1 MSKLQEQERVED
13 REKGRVGTWE
23 RGNNSSP
30 HSLTC
35 SPSHL
40 LTPSS
45 HSQPKIQN
53 PNSKLEMWEPTT
65 GLAVAYAIA
74 LLSHYKFELR
84 GYTAQEL
91 VNLWLEKYPANWV
104 RMAVIEALYQGRYK
118 AVSVEQFLT
127 VWTRRRQPVYR
138 FNREFERLI
147 SRKLPQNLTVPLNFV
162 AADLIEEYNLLPLP
176 PSADEIRE
184 VQATQEEMPDNPA
197 PTGTQDDSSTV
208 TTALADLTETPF
220 QLKDQF
226 PELRSQYNAR
236 SAYDADWSRC
246 ELKKQPIHQFTP
258 SPDGSDFFLKLK
270 AVAQQQGSTSD
281 KVMTPSID
289 QDEFKLRQPGVD
301 RA

>member
-30 HSLTC
+30 HSLTY
-35 SPSHL
+35 SPSQL

-45 HSQPKIQN
+45 PSQPKIQN
-53 PNSKLEMWEPTT
+53 PNSKREMWEPTT

-74 LLSHYKFELR
+74 LLAHYKFELR

-127 VWTRRRQPVYR
+127 VWTRRGQPVYR

-147 SRKLPQNLTVPLNFV
+147 SRKLPQNLTAPMDFV

-176 PSADEIRE
+176 PSADEIAE
-184 VQATQEEMPDNPA
+184 EQATQEERLDNPA
-197 PTGTQDDSSTV
+197 STATQDNSSTV
-208 TTALADLTETPF
+208 TTGLADLTETPF
-220 QLKDQF
+220 ELKDQL
-226 PELRSQYNAR
+226 PELRSQYTA
-236 SAYDADWSRC
+236 SSGYDADWSRC
-246 ELKKQPIHQFTP
+246 ELKKKPIHQFTP
-258 SPDGSDFFLKLK
+258 SPDASDFFLKLK

-281 KVMTPSID
+281 KVITPLM
-289 QDEFKLRQPGVD
+289 DEEEFQLPEPDVD
-301 RA
+301 RT